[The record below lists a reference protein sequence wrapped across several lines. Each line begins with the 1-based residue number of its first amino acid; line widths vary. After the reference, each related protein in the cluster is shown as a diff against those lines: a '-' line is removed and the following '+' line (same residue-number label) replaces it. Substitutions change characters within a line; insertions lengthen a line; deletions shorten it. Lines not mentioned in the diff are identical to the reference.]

1 MANSVGRIIGI
12 LLIFAIVFV
21 VERVGNQLFS

>member
-12 LLIFAIVFV
+12 LLILAIIFV